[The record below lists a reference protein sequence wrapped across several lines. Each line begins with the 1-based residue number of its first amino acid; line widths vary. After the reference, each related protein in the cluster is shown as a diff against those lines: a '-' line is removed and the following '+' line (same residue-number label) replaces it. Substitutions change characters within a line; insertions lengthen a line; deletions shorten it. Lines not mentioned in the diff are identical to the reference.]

1 MRFRVSIG
9 LIALLVVGAG
19 AVFVRTTLAGPE
31 SGALLFGL
39 SAEKAELGSTK
50 TPEAGGEAQ
59 PAAIL
64 TAPVETASAD
74 SVLRLTGTLTA
85 DEKAEVASTANGI
98 VEEVYVERGSLVE
111 KGAVLVKVDPTDVE
125 NGLREANAG
134 LEELKAALGWDE
146 ARDAKGY
153 DVENHPGVR
162 MAKAALEL
170 TSLNNERISKLFA
183 QGAVSKAQ
191 YDQSST
197 EYESAK
203 QRLQQALQQA
213 RQLYQS
219 YKTACIKLKTL
230 HKVLEDTTIEAPFT
244 GWVTQRY
251 VSKGE
256 RVSTNPMGA
265 GANVAAMV
273 KVDPLRLLLMV
284 PQQDIGHI
292 KPGGPVRFKVDSF
305 PDRTFTGEV
314 RYVSPSVENMTR
326 SMSVEAMV
334 PNPDHV
340 LRPGF
345 FVTAELVLPE
355 KQTEYYVPESAVVRE
370 NDVAK
375 VFAVR
380 DGKAR
385 AQVVSAA
392 ETKDGRVRV
401 LSGLAEGD
409 VVVTTPDRVH
419 DGDAV
424 H

>member
-1 MRFRVSIG
+1 MRHRV
-9 LIALLVVGAG
+9 LIALVALAALGAG
-19 AVFVRTTLAGPE
+19 AVFVRSTLAGSE

-39 SAEKAELGSTK
+39 SAEKAELGMEK
-50 TPEAGGEAQ
+50 TPGPDSGEAKA
-59 PAAIL
+59 PIAIV
-64 TAPVETASAD
+64 PVEIVEAD
-74 SVLRLTGTLTA
+74 NVLRITGTLTA

-125 NGLREANAG
+125 NGLREARAG
-134 LEELKAALGWDE
+134 IEELKAALGWDE
-146 ARDAKGY
+146 NRDSKGY
-153 DVENHPGVR
+153 NVENQPGVQ
-162 MAKAALEL
+162 MAKAALDL
-170 TSLNNERISKLFA
+170 AAVNNDRITKLFE

-191 YDQSST
+191 YDQSNT
-197 EYESAK
+197 EYESAR
-203 QRLQQALQQA
+203 QRHQQALYQA

-219 YKTACIKLKTL
+219 YKTACTKLKTL
-230 HKVLEDTTIEAPFT
+230 EKILDDTTIEAPFT

-265 GANVAAMV
+265 GANVASMV

-284 PQQDIGHI
+284 PQQDIAHVQ
-292 KPGGPVRFKVDSF
+292 PGGAVRFQVDSF
-305 PDRTFTGEV
+305 PGRIFTGEV

-326 SMSVEAMV
+326 SMSVEALV

-355 KQTEYYVPESAVVRE
+355 KRKDCFVPESAVVRE
-370 NDVAK
+370 NDVAR
-375 VFAVR
+375 VFVVR
-380 DGKAR
+380 DGKAL
-385 AQVVSAA
+385 AQVVSTG
-392 ETKDGRVRV
+392 ETREGRVRIV
-401 LSGLAEGD
+401 TGLAEGD
-409 VVVTTPDRVH
+409 RVIAEPDKVK

-424 H
+424 Q